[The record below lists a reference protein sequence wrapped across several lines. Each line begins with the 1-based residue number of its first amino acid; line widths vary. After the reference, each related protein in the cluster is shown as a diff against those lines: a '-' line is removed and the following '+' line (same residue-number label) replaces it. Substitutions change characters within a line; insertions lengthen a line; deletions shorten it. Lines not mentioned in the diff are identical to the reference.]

1 MQANPTPTLPHRG
14 RGQIGAW
21 IGLKLTLQTW
31 RTPTPTLSRCGRWR
45 ILQGRGRFCC
55 GNSGGCRIILCPSRR
70 IRIDRHAFDDA
81 VDAAVRAGVVRRDAR
96 VQRAAQA
103 GQLCVLHIKRGERGV
118 VLHYGEVS
126 KIADP
131 GLHFKWPYVD
141 RVVRIP
147 TRTTTGSLKDIF
159 GYSSDQQPAQIS
171 LSVTFAIADDG
182 VEALYTQFGKIDNLY
197 ELAIVPIVKQ
207 EIKTVFG
214 QFTAIRS
221 VQHREE
227 LNNKTRDAI
236 VGALA
241 KYPYL
246 RIESVQIENVDFSD
260 AYEQTIEDRMKAEVE
275 VERYKQNLERERIEA
290 QIAATRAQ
298 GQADAQIK
306 AAEAEAK
313 AIELRSKAEADS
325 INTKGEAL
333 RKNPEIIRLIQTEK
347 WNGILPQ
354 TMLPNSTVPMLEL
367 PAPRTDTP

>member
-1 MQANPTPTLPHRG
+1 MNIKNTITPPVTDDNLPPAAPRKSKAPLVTL
-14 RGQIGAW
+14 IISAVAV
-21 IGLKLTLQTW
+21 L
-31 RTPTPTLSRCGRWR
+31 
-45 ILQGRGRFCC
+45 ILLMTT
-55 GNSGGCRIILCPSRR
+55 GGSMYT
-70 IRIDRHAFDDA
+70 
-81 VDAAVRAGVVRRDAR
+81 VD
-96 VQRAAQA
+96 Q
-103 GQLCVLHIKRGERGV
+103 GERGV

-126 KIADP
+126 KVADP

-141 RVVRIP
+141 RVVRVP
-147 TRTTTGSLKDIF
+147 TRTTTGTMKDIF
-159 GYSSDQQPAQIS
+159 AYSSDQQPAQIA
-171 LSVTFAIADDG
+171 LSVTFAVTDDG
-182 VEALYTQFGKIDNLY
+182 VEDLYTQFGKIDNLY

>member
-1 MQANPTPTLPHRG
+1 MSQKSNAPLITL
-14 RGQIGAW
+14 IISAVAVL
-21 IGLKLTLQTW
+21 ILLLTT
-31 RTPTPTLSRCGRWR
+31 
-45 ILQGRGRFCC
+45 
-55 GNSGGCRIILCPSRR
+55 GGSMYT
-70 IRIDRHAFDDA
+70 
-81 VDAAVRAGVVRRDAR
+81 VD
-96 VQRAAQA
+96 Q
-103 GQLCVLHIKRGERGV
+103 GERGV

-126 KIADP
+126 KVADP
-131 GLHFKWPYVD
+131 GLHFKWPYID

-147 TRTTTGSLKDIF
+147 TRTTTGTLKDIF

-171 LSVTFAIADDG
+171 LSVTFAINDDG
-182 VEALYTQFGKIDNLY
+182 VEALYTQFGKIDKLY
-197 ELAIVPIVKQ
+197 DLVVVPIVTQ

-236 VGALA
+236 VNALA

-313 AIELRSKAEADS
+313 AIALRSKAEADA
-325 INTKGEAL
+325 INAKGEAL
-333 RKNPEIIRLIQTEK
+333 RKNPEIIRLTQAEK
-347 WNGILPQ
+347 WNGRLPQ
-354 TMLPNSTVPMLEL
+354 IMLPNSAVPMLAL
-367 PAPRTDTP
+367 PPATEDRAE

>member
-1 MQANPTPTLPHRG
+1 MQHFPESNPEPPMSSSKAAPSTLIARNAVVLG
-14 RGQIGAW
+14 
-21 IGLKLTLQTW
+21 
-31 RTPTPTLSRCGRWR
+31 
-45 ILQGRGRFCC
+45 ILV
-55 GNSGGCRIILCPSRR
+55 STGGSMYT
-70 IRIDRHAFDDA
+70 
-81 VDAAVRAGVVRRDAR
+81 VD
-96 VQRAAQA
+96 Q
-103 GQLCVLHIKRGERGV
+103 GERGV
-118 VLHYGEVS
+118 VLHYGEVN
-126 KIADP
+126 KIADS

-147 TRTTTGSLKDIF
+147 TRTTTGTLKDIF

-197 ELAIVPIVKQ
+197 ELAIVPIVTQ
-207 EIKTVFG
+207 GIKTVSG
-214 QFTAIRS
+214 
-221 VQHREE
+221 EE

-236 VGALA
+236 ANALA
-241 KYPYL
+241 EYPYL

-313 AIELRSKAEADS
+313 AIELGSEAEAAS

-333 RKNPEIIRLIQTEK
+333 RQNPEIIRLMQIER
-347 WNGILPQ
+347 WNGILPH
-354 TMLPNSTVPMLEL
+354 TMLPNSAVPMLEL
-367 PAPRTDTP
+367 PPAQPQTQP

>member
-1 MQANPTPTLPHRG
+1 MSQKSKAPLITL
-14 RGQIGAW
+14 IISAVAVL
-21 IGLKLTLQTW
+21 ILLLTT
-31 RTPTPTLSRCGRWR
+31 
-45 ILQGRGRFCC
+45 
-55 GNSGGCRIILCPSRR
+55 GGSMYT
-70 IRIDRHAFDDA
+70 
-81 VDAAVRAGVVRRDAR
+81 VD
-96 VQRAAQA
+96 Q
-103 GQLCVLHIKRGERGV
+103 GERGV

-126 KIADP
+126 KVADP
-131 GLHFKWPYVD
+131 GLHFKWPYID

-147 TRTTTGSLKDIF
+147 TRTTTGTLKDIF

-171 LSVTFAIADDG
+171 LSVTFAINDDG
-182 VEALYTQFGKIDNLY
+182 VEALYTQFGKIDKLY
-197 ELAIVPIVKQ
+197 DLVVVPIVTQ

-236 VGALA
+236 VTALA

-313 AIELRSKAEADS
+313 AIELRSKAEAAS

-333 RKNPEIIRLIQTEK
+333 RQNPEIIRLMQIERR
-347 WNGILPQ
+347 NGILPQ
-354 TMLPNSTVPMLEL
+354 TMLPNSAVPMLEL
-367 PAPRTDTP
+367 PPATRPQAE

>member
-1 MQANPTPTLPHRG
+1 MSQKSKAPLITL
-14 RGQIGAW
+14 IISAVAVL
-21 IGLKLTLQTW
+21 ILLLTT
-31 RTPTPTLSRCGRWR
+31 
-45 ILQGRGRFCC
+45 
-55 GNSGGCRIILCPSRR
+55 GGSMYT
-70 IRIDRHAFDDA
+70 
-81 VDAAVRAGVVRRDAR
+81 VD
-96 VQRAAQA
+96 Q
-103 GQLCVLHIKRGERGV
+103 GERGV

-126 KIADP
+126 KVADP

-147 TRTTTGSLKDIF
+147 TRTTTGTLKDIF

-171 LSVTFAIADDG
+171 LSVTFAINDDG
-182 VEALYTQFGKIDNLY
+182 VEALYTQFGKIDKLY
-197 ELAIVPIVKQ
+197 DLVVVPIVTQ

-236 VGALA
+236 VNALA

-313 AIELRSKAEADS
+313 AIELRSKAEAAS

-333 RKNPEIIRLIQTEK
+333 RQNPEIIRLMQIER

-354 TMLPNSTVPMLEL
+354 TMLPNSAVPMLEL
-367 PAPRTDTP
+367 PPATRSQAE

>member
-1 MQANPTPTLPHRG
+1 MSNKNRAPLITLA
-14 RGQIGAW
+14 ISV
-21 IGLKLTLQTW
+21 IVVL
-31 RTPTPTLSRCGRWR
+31 
-45 ILQGRGRFCC
+45 ILLMTT
-55 GNSGGCRIILCPSRR
+55 GGSMYT
-70 IRIDRHAFDDA
+70 
-81 VDAAVRAGVVRRDAR
+81 VD
-96 VQRAAQA
+96 Q
-103 GQLCVLHIKRGERGV
+103 GERGV

-126 KIADP
+126 KVADP
-131 GLHFKWPYVD
+131 GLHFKWPYID

-147 TRTTTGSLKDIF
+147 TRTTTGTMKDIF
-159 GYSSDQQPAQIS
+159 AYSSDQQPAQIA
-171 LSVTFAIADDG
+171 LSVTFAVADDG
-182 VEALYTQFGKIDNLY
+182 VEALYTQFGKTEKLY
-197 ELAIVPIVKQ
+197 ELVIVPIVTQ

-236 VGALA
+236 VTALA

-313 AIELRSKAEADS
+313 AIALRSKAEADA
-325 INTKGEAL
+325 INAKGEAL
-333 RKNPEIIRLIQTEK
+333 RKNPEIIRLTQAEK
-347 WNGILPQ
+347 WNGRLPQ
-354 TMLPNSTVPMLEL
+354 IMLPNSAVPMLAL
-367 PAPRTDTP
+367 PPATEDKAE

>member
-1 MQANPTPTLPHRG
+1 MSNKNRAPLITL
-14 RGQIGAW
+14 A
-21 IGLKLTLQTW
+21 
-31 RTPTPTLSRCGRWR
+31 LSAIVVL
-45 ILQGRGRFCC
+45 ILLMTT
-55 GNSGGCRIILCPSRR
+55 GGSMYT
-70 IRIDRHAFDDA
+70 
-81 VDAAVRAGVVRRDAR
+81 VD
-96 VQRAAQA
+96 Q
-103 GQLCVLHIKRGERGV
+103 GERGV

-126 KIADP
+126 KVADP
-131 GLHFKWPYVD
+131 GLHFKWPYID

-147 TRTTTGSLKDIF
+147 TRTTTGTMKDIF
-159 GYSSDQQPAQIS
+159 AYSSDQQPAQIA
-171 LSVTFAIADDG
+171 LSVTFAVADDG
-182 VEALYTQFGKIDNLY
+182 VEALYTQFGKTEKLY
-197 ELAIVPIVKQ
+197 ELVIVPIVTQ

-236 VGALA
+236 VTALA

-313 AIELRSKAEADS
+313 AIALRSKAEADA
-325 INTKGEAL
+325 INAKGEAL
-333 RKNPEIIRLIQTEK
+333 RKNPEIIRLTQAEK
-347 WNGILPQ
+347 WNGRLPQ
-354 TMLPNSTVPMLEL
+354 IMLPNSAVPMLAL
-367 PAPRTDTP
+367 PPATEDKAE

>member
-1 MQANPTPTLPHRG
+1 MNIKNTIIPPVADDNLPPAAPRKSKAPLVTL
-14 RGQIGAW
+14 IISAV
-21 IGLKLTLQTW
+21 IVLVLLMTT
-31 RTPTPTLSRCGRWR
+31 
-45 ILQGRGRFCC
+45 
-55 GNSGGCRIILCPSRR
+55 GGSMYT
-70 IRIDRHAFDDA
+70 
-81 VDAAVRAGVVRRDAR
+81 VD
-96 VQRAAQA
+96 Q
-103 GQLCVLHIKRGERGV
+103 GERGV

-126 KIADP
+126 KVADP

-141 RVVRIP
+141 RVVRVP
-147 TRTTTGSLKDIF
+147 TRTTTGTMKDIF
-159 GYSSDQQPAQIS
+159 AYSSDQQPAQIA
-171 LSVTFAIADDG
+171 LSVTFAVTDDG
-182 VEALYTQFGKIDNLY
+182 VEDLYTQFGKIDNLY

-290 QIAATRAQ
+290 QIAA
-298 GQADAQIK
+298 
-306 AAEAEAK
+306 
-313 AIELRSKAEADS
+313 EADS

>member
-1 MQANPTPTLPHRG
+1 MSQKSNAPLITL
-14 RGQIGAW
+14 IISAVAVL
-21 IGLKLTLQTW
+21 ILLLTT
-31 RTPTPTLSRCGRWR
+31 
-45 ILQGRGRFCC
+45 
-55 GNSGGCRIILCPSRR
+55 GGSMYT
-70 IRIDRHAFDDA
+70 
-81 VDAAVRAGVVRRDAR
+81 VD
-96 VQRAAQA
+96 Q
-103 GQLCVLHIKRGERGV
+103 GERGV

-126 KIADP
+126 KVADP
-131 GLHFKWPYVD
+131 GLHFKWPYID

-147 TRTTTGSLKDIF
+147 TRTTTGTLKDIF

-171 LSVTFAIADDG
+171 LSVTFAINDDG
-182 VEALYTQFGKIDNLY
+182 VEALYTQFGKIDKLY
-197 ELAIVPIVKQ
+197 DLVVVPIVTQ

-236 VGALA
+236 VNALA

-313 AIELRSKAEADS
+313 AIELRSEAEAAS

-333 RKNPEIIRLIQTEK
+333 RKNPEIIRLMQIER

-354 TMLPNSTVPMLEL
+354 TMLPNSAVPMLEL
-367 PAPRTDTP
+367 PPATRPQTE

>member
-1 MQANPTPTLPHRG
+1 MSQKSKAPLITL
-14 RGQIGAW
+14 IISAVAVL
-21 IGLKLTLQTW
+21 ILLLTT
-31 RTPTPTLSRCGRWR
+31 
-45 ILQGRGRFCC
+45 
-55 GNSGGCRIILCPSRR
+55 GGSMYT
-70 IRIDRHAFDDA
+70 
-81 VDAAVRAGVVRRDAR
+81 VD
-96 VQRAAQA
+96 Q
-103 GQLCVLHIKRGERGV
+103 GERGV

-126 KIADP
+126 KVADP
-131 GLHFKWPYVD
+131 GLHFKWPYID

-147 TRTTTGSLKDIF
+147 TRTTTGTLKDIF

-171 LSVTFAIADDG
+171 LSVTFSIADDG
-182 VEALYTQFGKIDNLY
+182 VEALYTQFGKIDKLY
-197 ELAIVPIVKQ
+197 DLAVVPIVTQ

-236 VGALA
+236 VTALA

-313 AIELRSKAEADS
+313 AIELRSKAEAAS

-333 RKNPEIIRLIQTEK
+333 RQNPEIIRLMQIER

-354 TMLPNSTVPMLEL
+354 TMLPNSAVPMLEL
-367 PAPRTDTP
+367 PPATHPQTE

>member
-1 MQANPTPTLPHRG
+1 MSQKSKAPLITL
-14 RGQIGAW
+14 IISAVAVL
-21 IGLKLTLQTW
+21 ILLLTT
-31 RTPTPTLSRCGRWR
+31 
-45 ILQGRGRFCC
+45 
-55 GNSGGCRIILCPSRR
+55 GGSMYT
-70 IRIDRHAFDDA
+70 
-81 VDAAVRAGVVRRDAR
+81 VD
-96 VQRAAQA
+96 Q
-103 GQLCVLHIKRGERGV
+103 GERGV

-159 GYSSDQQPAQIS
+159 GYSSDQQPAQIT
-171 LSVTFAIADDG
+171 LSVTFSIADDG
-182 VEALYTQFGKIDNLY
+182 VEALYTQFGKIDKLY
-197 ELAIVPIVKQ
+197 DLAVVPIVTQ

-236 VGALA
+236 VTALA

-313 AIELRSKAEADS
+313 AIELRSKAEAAS

-333 RKNPEIIRLIQTEK
+333 RQNPEIIRLMQIER

-354 TMLPNSTVPMLEL
+354 TMLPNSAVPMLEL
-367 PAPRTDTP
+367 PPATRPQAE

>member
-1 MQANPTPTLPHRG
+1 MSSKAPLITLIAG
-14 RGQIGAW
+14 SAVVLG
-21 IGLKLTLQTW
+21 
-31 RTPTPTLSRCGRWR
+31 
-45 ILQGRGRFCC
+45 ILV
-55 GNSGGCRIILCPSRR
+55 STGGSMYT
-70 IRIDRHAFDDA
+70 
-81 VDAAVRAGVVRRDAR
+81 VD
-96 VQRAAQA
+96 Q
-103 GQLCVLHIKRGERGV
+103 GERGV

-126 KIADP
+126 KVADP

-147 TRTTTGSLKDIF
+147 TRTTTGSINKIF
-159 GYSSDQQPAQIS
+159 AYSSDQQPAEIV
-171 LSVTFAIADDG
+171 LSITFAIADDG
-182 VEALYTQFGKIDNLY
+182 VEALYTQFGKLENLY
-197 ELAIVPIVKQ
+197 ELAIEPITKQ

-236 VGALA
+236 VTALA

-313 AIELRSKAEADS
+313 AIALRSKAEADA
-325 INTKGEAL
+325 INAKGEAL
-333 RKNPEIIRLIQTEK
+333 RKNPEIIRLTQAEK
-347 WNGILPQ
+347 WNGRLPQ
-354 TMLPNSTVPMLEL
+354 IMLPNSAVPMLAL
-367 PAPRTDTP
+367 PPATEDKAE

>member
-1 MQANPTPTLPHRG
+1 MSQKSKAPLITL
-14 RGQIGAW
+14 IISAVAVL
-21 IGLKLTLQTW
+21 ILLLTT
-31 RTPTPTLSRCGRWR
+31 
-45 ILQGRGRFCC
+45 
-55 GNSGGCRIILCPSRR
+55 GGSMYT
-70 IRIDRHAFDDA
+70 
-81 VDAAVRAGVVRRDAR
+81 VD
-96 VQRAAQA
+96 Q
-103 GQLCVLHIKRGERGV
+103 GERGV

-126 KIADP
+126 KVADP
-131 GLHFKWPYVD
+131 GLHFKWPYID

-147 TRTTTGSLKDIF
+147 TRTTTGTLKDIF

-171 LSVTFAIADDG
+171 LSVTFAINDDG
-182 VEALYTQFGKIDNLY
+182 VEALYTQFGKIDKLY
-197 ELAIVPIVKQ
+197 DLVVVPIVTQ

-236 VGALA
+236 VTALA

-313 AIELRSKAEADS
+313 AIELRSKAEAAS

-333 RKNPEIIRLIQTEK
+333 RQNPEIIRLMQIER

-354 TMLPNSTVPMLEL
+354 TMLPNSAVPMLEL
-367 PAPRTDTP
+367 PPATRPQAE

>member
-1 MQANPTPTLPHRG
+1 MSQKSNAPLITL
-14 RGQIGAW
+14 IISAVAVL
-21 IGLKLTLQTW
+21 ILLLTT
-31 RTPTPTLSRCGRWR
+31 
-45 ILQGRGRFCC
+45 
-55 GNSGGCRIILCPSRR
+55 GGSMYT
-70 IRIDRHAFDDA
+70 
-81 VDAAVRAGVVRRDAR
+81 VD
-96 VQRAAQA
+96 Q
-103 GQLCVLHIKRGERGV
+103 GERGV

-126 KIADP
+126 KVADP
-131 GLHFKWPYVD
+131 GLHFKWPYID

-147 TRTTTGSLKDIF
+147 TRTTTGTLKDIF

-171 LSVTFAIADDG
+171 LSVTFAINDDG
-182 VEALYTQFGKIDNLY
+182 VEALYTQFGKIDKLY
-197 ELAIVPIVKQ
+197 DLVVVPIVTQ

-236 VGALA
+236 VTALA

-313 AIELRSKAEADS
+313 AIELRSKAEAAS

-333 RKNPEIIRLIQTEK
+333 RQNPEIIRLMQIER

-354 TMLPNSTVPMLEL
+354 TMLPNSAVPMLEL
-367 PAPRTDTP
+367 PPATRPQTE

>member
-1 MQANPTPTLPHRG
+1 MSQKSNAPLITL
-14 RGQIGAW
+14 IISAVAVL
-21 IGLKLTLQTW
+21 ILLLTT
-31 RTPTPTLSRCGRWR
+31 
-45 ILQGRGRFCC
+45 
-55 GNSGGCRIILCPSRR
+55 GGSMYT
-70 IRIDRHAFDDA
+70 
-81 VDAAVRAGVVRRDAR
+81 VD
-96 VQRAAQA
+96 Q
-103 GQLCVLHIKRGERGV
+103 GERGV

-126 KIADP
+126 KVADP
-131 GLHFKWPYVD
+131 GLHFKWPYID

-147 TRTTTGSLKDIF
+147 TRTTTGTLKDIF

-171 LSVTFAIADDG
+171 LSVTFAINDDG
-182 VEALYTQFGKIDNLY
+182 VEALYTQFGKIDKLY
-197 ELAIVPIVKQ
+197 DLVVVPIVTQ

-236 VGALA
+236 VNALA

-313 AIELRSKAEADS
+313 AIALRSKAEADA
-325 INTKGEAL
+325 INAKGEAL
-333 RKNPEIIRLIQTEK
+333 RKNPEIIRLTQAEK
-347 WNGILPQ
+347 WNGRLPQ
-354 TMLPNSTVPMLEL
+354 IMLPNSAVPMLAL
-367 PAPRTDTP
+367 PPATEDKAE

>member
-1 MQANPTPTLPHRG
+1 MSQKSKAPLITL
-14 RGQIGAW
+14 IISAVAVL
-21 IGLKLTLQTW
+21 ILLLTT
-31 RTPTPTLSRCGRWR
+31 
-45 ILQGRGRFCC
+45 
-55 GNSGGCRIILCPSRR
+55 GGSMYT
-70 IRIDRHAFDDA
+70 
-81 VDAAVRAGVVRRDAR
+81 VD
-96 VQRAAQA
+96 Q
-103 GQLCVLHIKRGERGV
+103 GERGV

-126 KIADP
+126 KVADP

-147 TRTTTGSLKDIF
+147 TRTTTGTLKDIF

-171 LSVTFAIADDG
+171 LSVTFAINDDG
-182 VEALYTQFGKIDNLY
+182 VEALYTQFGKIDKLY
-197 ELAIVPIVKQ
+197 DLVVVPIVTQ

-236 VGALA
+236 VNALA

-313 AIELRSKAEADS
+313 AIELRSKAEAAS

-333 RKNPEIIRLIQTEK
+333 RQNPEIIRLMQIER

-354 TMLPNSTVPMLEL
+354 TMLPNSAVPMLEL
-367 PAPRTDTP
+367 PPATRPQAE

>member
-1 MQANPTPTLPHRG
+1 MSQKSKAPLITL
-14 RGQIGAW
+14 IISAVAVL
-21 IGLKLTLQTW
+21 ILLLTT
-31 RTPTPTLSRCGRWR
+31 
-45 ILQGRGRFCC
+45 
-55 GNSGGCRIILCPSRR
+55 GGSMYT
-70 IRIDRHAFDDA
+70 
-81 VDAAVRAGVVRRDAR
+81 VD
-96 VQRAAQA
+96 Q
-103 GQLCVLHIKRGERGV
+103 GERGV

-126 KIADP
+126 KVADP
-131 GLHFKWPYVD
+131 GLHFKWPYID

-147 TRTTTGSLKDIF
+147 TRTTTGTLKDIF

-171 LSVTFAIADDG
+171 LSVTFAINDDG
-182 VEALYTQFGKIDNLY
+182 VEALYTQFGKIDKLY
-197 ELAIVPIVKQ
+197 DLVVVPIVTQ

-236 VGALA
+236 VNALA

-313 AIELRSKAEADS
+313 AIELRSKAEAAS

-333 RKNPEIIRLIQTEK
+333 RQNPEIIRLMQIER

-354 TMLPNSTVPMLEL
+354 TMLPNSAVPMLEL
-367 PAPRTDTP
+367 PPATRPQTE

>member
-1 MQANPTPTLPHRG
+1 MSNKNRAPLITLA
-14 RGQIGAW
+14 ISA
-21 IGLKLTLQTW
+21 IVVL
-31 RTPTPTLSRCGRWR
+31 
-45 ILQGRGRFCC
+45 ILLMTT
-55 GNSGGCRIILCPSRR
+55 GGSMYT
-70 IRIDRHAFDDA
+70 
-81 VDAAVRAGVVRRDAR
+81 VD
-96 VQRAAQA
+96 Q
-103 GQLCVLHIKRGERGV
+103 GERGV

-126 KIADP
+126 KVADP
-131 GLHFKWPYVD
+131 GLHFKWPYID

-147 TRTTTGSLKDIF
+147 TRTTTGTMKDIF
-159 GYSSDQQPAQIS
+159 AYSSDQQPAQIA
-171 LSVTFAIADDG
+171 LSVTFAVADDG
-182 VEALYTQFGKIDNLY
+182 VEALYTQFGKTEKLY
-197 ELAIVPIVKQ
+197 ELVIVPIVTQ

-236 VGALA
+236 VTALA

-313 AIELRSKAEADS
+313 AIALRSKAEADA
-325 INTKGEAL
+325 INAKGEAL
-333 RKNPEIIRLIQTEK
+333 RKNPEIIRLTQAEK
-347 WNGILPQ
+347 WNGRLPQ
-354 TMLPNSTVPMLEL
+354 IMLPNSAVPMLAL
-367 PAPRTDTP
+367 PPATEDKAE

>member
-1 MQANPTPTLPHRG
+1 MSQKSKAPLITL
-14 RGQIGAW
+14 ITLIISAVAVL
-21 IGLKLTLQTW
+21 ILLLTT
-31 RTPTPTLSRCGRWR
+31 
-45 ILQGRGRFCC
+45 
-55 GNSGGCRIILCPSRR
+55 GGSMYT
-70 IRIDRHAFDDA
+70 
-81 VDAAVRAGVVRRDAR
+81 VD
-96 VQRAAQA
+96 Q
-103 GQLCVLHIKRGERGV
+103 GERGV

-126 KIADP
+126 KVADP
-131 GLHFKWPYVD
+131 GLHFKWPYID

-171 LSVTFAIADDG
+171 LSVTFAINDDG
-182 VEALYTQFGKIDNLY
+182 VEALYTQFGKIDKLY
-197 ELAIVPIVKQ
+197 DLVVVPIVTQ

-236 VGALA
+236 VNALA

-313 AIELRSKAEADS
+313 AIELRSKAEAAS

-333 RKNPEIIRLIQTEK
+333 RQNPEIIRLMQIER

-354 TMLPNSTVPMLEL
+354 TMLPNSAVPMLEL
-367 PAPRTDTP
+367 PPATRPQAE

>member
-1 MQANPTPTLPHRG
+1 MSQKSNAPLITL
-14 RGQIGAW
+14 IISAVAVL
-21 IGLKLTLQTW
+21 ILLLTT
-31 RTPTPTLSRCGRWR
+31 
-45 ILQGRGRFCC
+45 
-55 GNSGGCRIILCPSRR
+55 GGSMYT
-70 IRIDRHAFDDA
+70 
-81 VDAAVRAGVVRRDAR
+81 VD
-96 VQRAAQA
+96 Q
-103 GQLCVLHIKRGERGV
+103 GERGV

-126 KIADP
+126 KVADP
-131 GLHFKWPYVD
+131 GLHFKWPYID

-147 TRTTTGSLKDIF
+147 TRTTTGTLKDIF

-171 LSVTFAIADDG
+171 LSVTFAINDDG
-182 VEALYTQFGKIDNLY
+182 VEALYTQFGKIDKLY
-197 ELAIVPIVKQ
+197 DLVVVPIVTQ

-236 VGALA
+236 VNALA

-246 RIESVQIENVDFSD
+246 RIESGQIENVDFSD

-313 AIELRSKAEADS
+313 AIELRSEAEAAS

-333 RKNPEIIRLIQTEK
+333 RKNPEIIRLMQIER
-347 WNGILPQ
+347 WHGILPQ
-354 TMLPNSTVPMLEL
+354 TMLPNSAVPMLEL
-367 PAPRTDTP
+367 PPATRPQTE

>member
-1 MQANPTPTLPHRG
+1 MSQKSKAPLITL
-14 RGQIGAW
+14 IISAVAVL
-21 IGLKLTLQTW
+21 ILLLTT
-31 RTPTPTLSRCGRWR
+31 
-45 ILQGRGRFCC
+45 
-55 GNSGGCRIILCPSRR
+55 GGSMYT
-70 IRIDRHAFDDA
+70 
-81 VDAAVRAGVVRRDAR
+81 VD
-96 VQRAAQA
+96 Q
-103 GQLCVLHIKRGERGV
+103 GERGV

-126 KIADP
+126 KVADP
-131 GLHFKWPYVD
+131 GLHFKWPYID

-147 TRTTTGSLKDIF
+147 TRTTTGTLKDIF

-171 LSVTFAIADDG
+171 LSVTFAINDDG
-182 VEALYTQFGKIDNLY
+182 VEALYTQFGKIDKLY
-197 ELAIVPIVKQ
+197 DLVVVPIVTQ

-236 VGALA
+236 VNALA

-313 AIELRSKAEADS
+313 AIELRSKAEAAS

-333 RKNPEIIRLIQTEK
+333 RQNPEIIRLMQIER

-354 TMLPNSTVPMLEL
+354 TMLPNSAVPMLEL
-367 PAPRTDTP
+367 PPATRPQAE

>member
-1 MQANPTPTLPHRG
+1 MSSKAPLITLIAG
-14 RGQIGAW
+14 SAVVLG
-21 IGLKLTLQTW
+21 
-31 RTPTPTLSRCGRWR
+31 
-45 ILQGRGRFCC
+45 ILV
-55 GNSGGCRIILCPSRR
+55 STGGSMYT
-70 IRIDRHAFDDA
+70 
-81 VDAAVRAGVVRRDAR
+81 VD
-96 VQRAAQA
+96 Q
-103 GQLCVLHIKRGERGV
+103 GERGV

-126 KIADP
+126 KVADP

-147 TRTTTGSLKDIF
+147 TRTTTGSINKIF
-159 GYSSDQQPAQIS
+159 AYSSDQQPAEIV
-171 LSVTFAIADDG
+171 LSITFAIADDG
-182 VEALYTQFGKIDNLY
+182 VEALYTQFGKLENLY
-197 ELAIVPIVKQ
+197 ELAIEPITKQ

-236 VGALA
+236 VTALA

-313 AIELRSKAEADS
+313 AIELRSGAEAAS

-333 RKNPEIIRLIQTEK
+333 RKNPEIIRLMQIER

-354 TMLPNSTVPMLEL
+354 TMLLNSAVPMLEL
-367 PAPRTDTP
+367 PPSQTQTQP

>member
-1 MQANPTPTLPHRG
+1 MNIKNTIIPPVTDDNLPPAAPRKSKAPLVTL
-14 RGQIGAW
+14 IISAVAV
-21 IGLKLTLQTW
+21 L
-31 RTPTPTLSRCGRWR
+31 
-45 ILQGRGRFCC
+45 ILLMTT
-55 GNSGGCRIILCPSRR
+55 GGSMYT
-70 IRIDRHAFDDA
+70 
-81 VDAAVRAGVVRRDAR
+81 VD
-96 VQRAAQA
+96 Q
-103 GQLCVLHIKRGERGV
+103 GERGV

-126 KIADP
+126 KVADP

-141 RVVRIP
+141 RVVRVP
-147 TRTTTGSLKDIF
+147 TRTTTGTMKDIF
-159 GYSSDQQPAQIS
+159 AYSSDQQPAQIA
-171 LSVTFAIADDG
+171 LSVTFAVTDDG
-182 VEALYTQFGKIDNLY
+182 VEDLYTQF
-197 ELAIVPIVKQ
+197 
-207 EIKTVFG
+207 VFG

>member
-1 MQANPTPTLPHRG
+1 MSQKSKAPLITL
-14 RGQIGAW
+14 IISAVAVL
-21 IGLKLTLQTW
+21 ILLLTT
-31 RTPTPTLSRCGRWR
+31 
-45 ILQGRGRFCC
+45 
-55 GNSGGCRIILCPSRR
+55 GGSMYT
-70 IRIDRHAFDDA
+70 
-81 VDAAVRAGVVRRDAR
+81 VD
-96 VQRAAQA
+96 Q
-103 GQLCVLHIKRGERGV
+103 GERGV

-126 KIADP
+126 KVADP
-131 GLHFKWPYVD
+131 GLHFKWPYID

-147 TRTTTGSLKDIF
+147 TRTTTGTLKDIF

-171 LSVTFAIADDG
+171 LSVTFAINDDG
-182 VEALYTQFGKIDNLY
+182 VEALYTQFGKIDKLY
-197 ELAIVPIVKQ
+197 DLVVVPIVTQ

-214 QFTAIRS
+214 QFTTIRS

-236 VGALA
+236 VTALA

-313 AIELRSKAEADS
+313 AIELRSKAEAAS

-333 RKNPEIIRLIQTEK
+333 RQNPEIIRLMQIER

-354 TMLPNSTVPMLEL
+354 TMLPNSAVPMLEL
-367 PAPRTDTP
+367 PPATRPQAE

>member
-1 MQANPTPTLPHRG
+1 MSQKSNAPLITL
-14 RGQIGAW
+14 IISAVAVL
-21 IGLKLTLQTW
+21 ILLLTT
-31 RTPTPTLSRCGRWR
+31 
-45 ILQGRGRFCC
+45 
-55 GNSGGCRIILCPSRR
+55 GGSMYT
-70 IRIDRHAFDDA
+70 
-81 VDAAVRAGVVRRDAR
+81 VD
-96 VQRAAQA
+96 Q
-103 GQLCVLHIKRGERGV
+103 GERGV

-126 KIADP
+126 KVADP

-147 TRTTTGSLKDIF
+147 TRTTTGTLKDIF

-171 LSVTFAIADDG
+171 LSVTFAINDDG
-182 VEALYTQFGKIDNLY
+182 VEALYTQFGKIDKLY
-197 ELAIVPIVKQ
+197 DLVVVPIVTQ

-236 VGALA
+236 VNALA

-313 AIELRSKAEADS
+313 AIELRSKAEAAS

-333 RKNPEIIRLIQTEK
+333 RQNPEIIRLMQIER

-354 TMLPNSTVPMLEL
+354 TMLPNSAVPMLEL
-367 PAPRTDTP
+367 PPATRSQAE

>member
-1 MQANPTPTLPHRG
+1 MSNKNRAPLITLA
-14 RGQIGAW
+14 ISA
-21 IGLKLTLQTW
+21 IVVL
-31 RTPTPTLSRCGRWR
+31 
-45 ILQGRGRFCC
+45 ILLMTT
-55 GNSGGCRIILCPSRR
+55 GGSMYT
-70 IRIDRHAFDDA
+70 
-81 VDAAVRAGVVRRDAR
+81 VD
-96 VQRAAQA
+96 Q
-103 GQLCVLHIKRGERGV
+103 GERGV

-126 KIADP
+126 KVADP
-131 GLHFKWPYVD
+131 GLHFKWPYID

-147 TRTTTGSLKDIF
+147 TRTTTGTMKDIF
-159 GYSSDQQPAQIS
+159 AYSSDQQPAQIA
-171 LSVTFAIADDG
+171 LSVTFAVADDG
-182 VEALYTQFGKIDNLY
+182 VEALYTQFGKTEKLY
-197 ELAIVPIVKQ
+197 ELVIVPIVTQ

-236 VGALA
+236 VTALA

-275 VERYKQNLERERIEA
+275 VERYRQNLERERIEA

-313 AIELRSKAEADS
+313 AIALRSKAEADA
-325 INTKGEAL
+325 INAKGEAL
-333 RKNPEIIRLIQTEK
+333 RKNPEIIRLTQAEK
-347 WNGILPQ
+347 WNGRLPQ
-354 TMLPNSTVPMLEL
+354 IMLPNSAVPMLAL
-367 PAPRTDTP
+367 PPATEDKAE

>member
-1 MQANPTPTLPHRG
+1 MSQKSKAPLITL
-14 RGQIGAW
+14 IISAVVVL
-21 IGLKLTLQTW
+21 ILLLTT
-31 RTPTPTLSRCGRWR
+31 
-45 ILQGRGRFCC
+45 
-55 GNSGGCRIILCPSRR
+55 GGSMYT
-70 IRIDRHAFDDA
+70 
-81 VDAAVRAGVVRRDAR
+81 VD
-96 VQRAAQA
+96 Q
-103 GQLCVLHIKRGERGV
+103 GERGV

-171 LSVTFAIADDG
+171 LSVTFAINDDG
-182 VEALYTQFGKIDNLY
+182 VEALYTQFGKIDKLY
-197 ELAIVPIVKQ
+197 DLVVVPIVTQ

-236 VGALA
+236 VTALA

-313 AIELRSKAEADS
+313 AIELRSKAEAAS

-333 RKNPEIIRLIQTEK
+333 RQNPEIIRLMQIER

-354 TMLPNSTVPMLEL
+354 TMLPNSAVPMLEL
-367 PAPRTDTP
+367 PPATRSQAA